1 MKGIGTGR
9 LSAEHSPKYT
19 RVERERR
26 YLLRELPPG
35 LKLQAE
41 HAQITDNYITG
52 TRLRSHQRPIP
63 VNWKIPNTVNH
74 Q

>member
-9 LSAEHSPKYT
+9 LAADHAPKYA

-35 LKLQAE
+35 LKITDA
-41 HAQITDNYITG
+41 HTQITDNYITG
-52 TRLRSHQRPIP
+52 TRTLRRRRRVP
-63 VNWKIPNTVNH
+63 VM
-74 Q
+74 